1 METKISDNK
10 QKQALD
16 RKLVAGGEKYEVSY
30 FAKKHGL
37 EMKDA
42 KRIIEAHG
50 PDRDAADRAANRF
63 KH

>member
-1 METKISDNK
+1 
-10 QKQALD
+10 
-16 RKLVAGGEKYEVSY
+16 LVAGGQKYEVAY

-37 EMKDA
+37 ETKDA

-50 PDRDAADRAANRF
+50 TDRDSADRAANRF

>member
-1 METKISDNK
+1 MSDNK
-10 QKQALD
+10 QKRGQD
-16 RKLVAGGEKYEVSY
+16 RKLVARGDKYEVAY

-37 EMKDA
+37 EPKDA

-50 PDRDAADRAANRF
+50 SDRDAADRAANRF

>member
-1 METKISDNK
+1 MSQTK
-10 QKQALD
+10 QKQIQD
-16 RKLVAGGEKYEVSY
+16 RRLAAQGRKYDVAY

-37 EMKDA
+37 ELKDA

-50 PDRDAADRAANRF
+50 SDRDAADRSANRF

>member
-1 METKISDNK
+1 MSDDKKK
-10 QKQALD
+10 QSQD
-16 RKLVAGGEKYEVSY
+16 RKLVAGGQRYELAY

-37 EMKDA
+37 EAKDA

-50 PDRDAADRAANRF
+50 SDRDAADRAANRF

>member
-1 METKISDNK
+1 MSDNK
-10 QKQALD
+10 EKQAQD
-16 RKLVAGGEKYEVSY
+16 RKLVAGGQKYEVKY
-30 FAKKHGL
+30 FANKHGI

-50 PDRDAADRAANRF
+50 PDRDAADKAAQRF

>member
-1 METKISDNK
+1 MSDNK
-10 QKQALD
+10 KKRTQD
-16 RKLVAGGEKYEVSY
+16 RKLVAGGQKYEVAY

-37 EMKDA
+37 ETKDA

-50 PDRDAADRAANRF
+50 TDRDSADRAANRF